1 MDGAVDIGQ
10 LEVTALVVNTTLDE
24 VLGGADV
31 QDGVVPAW
39 ARRLVGELGVLA
51 DGLGDQTCADGT
63 RLGDGS
69 ADSTLEVAGGA
80 GKLDIDAAVG
90 TLAGHDA
97 VVKSV
102 GAVDVDLGENTT
114 GMVSTTLD
122 LVGAA
127 GRRCVLQSVPAG
139 ARWRGSLVVSTE
151 TQSVKKDAKVGNT
164 ETSNGIPTD
173 SVEY

>member
-1 MDGAVDIGQ
+1 LDSAVDIGQ
-10 LEVTALVVNTTLDE
+10 LEITALVVNTTLDE

-69 ADSTLEVAGGA
+69 ADSTLEVASGA
-80 GKLDIDAAVG
+80 GKLDVDAAVG
-90 TLAGHDA
+90 TLTGHDA

-114 GMVSTTLD
+114 SVISTTLD
-122 LVGAA
+122 LVSAT
-127 GRRCVLQSVPAG
+127 GRRCVFQSVPAG
-139 ARWRGSLVVSTE
+139 AARCGSLVVSTE

-164 ETSNGIPTD
+164 KTSNGIPTD
-173 SVEY
+173 SV